1 MSIFRNDQVFG
12 GGTFLQIY
20 GPTFLTWHFSQCPAS
35 KHGFASKK
43 RYLSAKYRNL
53 QIFHA
58 NKLLESDNFIN
69 PASFGSYEV
78 IKLRKVN
85 WNRIL
90 LVAILIL
97 LIFEIVLHLAFQKKP
112 NESLPDLSSQH
123 TLYLPAVPIQ
133 FVHENP
139 DCTNKLLD
147 AMNLTNVHI
156 GNAS

>member
-1 MSIFRNDQVFG
+1 M
-12 GGTFLQIY
+12 QIIEICR
-20 GPTFLTWHFSQCPAS
+20 FS
-35 KHGFASKK
+35 
-43 RYLSAKYRNL
+43 
-53 QIFHA
+53 HA
-58 NKLLESDNFIN
+58 DVCFKSDNFIN
-69 PASFGSYEV
+69 PELFGTREV

-97 LIFEIVLHLAFQKKP
+97 LIFEIATHLAFQKKP
-112 NESLPDLSSQH
+112 NESLSDLSSQH

-147 AMNLTNVHI
+147 AMNLTNVRI
-156 GNAS
+156 GNTS

>member
-1 MSIFRNDQVFG
+1 M
-12 GGTFLQIY
+12 QIY

-43 RYLSAKYRNL
+43 RYLSAKYRYL

-58 NKLLESDNFIN
+58 NKRFENDNFIN
-69 PASFGSYEV
+69 PASFGSCEA
-78 IKLRKVN
+78 IKLRKIN

-97 LIFEIVLHLAFQKKP
+97 LLFEIATHLAFQKKP
-112 NESLPDLSSQH
+112 NESLPNSSSKH
-123 TLYLPAVPIQ
+123 TLYLPALPIR

-139 DCTNKLLD
+139 DCTNKLLG
-147 AMNLTNVHI
+147 AMNLTNVRI
-156 GNAS
+156 GNTS

>member
-1 MSIFRNDQVFG
+1 MSICRNDHVFG

-20 GPTFLTWHFSQCPAS
+20 GPTFLTWHFSQCLAS
-35 KHGFASKK
+35 KHGFVSK
-43 RYLSAKYRNL
+43 RRGLSAKYRNL

-58 NKLLESDNFIN
+58 NKRFESDNFIN
-69 PASFGSYEV
+69 PASFGSCEV

-97 LIFEIVLHLAFQKKP
+97 LIFEIATHLAFQKKP
-112 NESLPDLSSQH
+112 NESLSDLSSKH

-147 AMNLTNVHI
+147 AMNLTNVRI
-156 GNAS
+156 GNTS